1 MGFLHPNQSFAST
14 VAGIC
19 LGVALSL
26 GTGPWTAAQEAL
38 TEGGRIEVVG
48 QYYRP
53 DLAGGCSSATVSL
66 MTRKDYIYQAE
77 GGAADERTVYYN
89 NSESDNIDSSVNAE
103 CLRASHEAAIRT
115 ASRT

>member
-53 DLAGGCSSATVSL
+53 NPSGGCFSTTEEISL
-66 MTRKDYIYQAE
+66 ISRKDYIYQAE
-77 GGAADERTVYYN
+77 GGAA
-89 NSESDNIDSSVNAE
+89 
-103 CLRASHEAAIRT
+103 
-115 ASRT
+115 